1 MIGVDINDVVV
12 EKHGQCKS
20 ADAKQTIQSL
30 KDSFRSV
37 CCIFLTLS
45 QLPSSL
51 IAHFS
56 FFSYWLGTAVHIPLQ
71 MPYLFTT
78 VVLETL

>member
-37 CCIFLTLS
+37 CCSWHI
-45 QLPSSL
+45 
-51 IAHFS
+51 
-56 FFSYWLGTAVHIPLQ
+56 SYT
-71 MPYLFTT
+71 
-78 VVLETL
+78 